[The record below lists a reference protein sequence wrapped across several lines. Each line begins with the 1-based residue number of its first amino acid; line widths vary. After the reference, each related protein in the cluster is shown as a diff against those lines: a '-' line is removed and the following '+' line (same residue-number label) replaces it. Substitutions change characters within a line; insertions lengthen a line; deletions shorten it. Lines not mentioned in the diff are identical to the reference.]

1 MSSLKNLKI
10 KDKDVFLKSI
20 EDMMMAQKLYKSN
33 VPWTRYLCDFEEC
46 RERLIKSTL
55 VNFWKSRGMKLKADN
70 IQLDKELDLKE
81 EKVKALLGEKTDGNA
96 EAKIMAKVEERLKFL
111 VTKDRMNEHCEGM
124 KKFGQNMDQKLNMI
138 HKTLKTEVDE
148 LRQGQP
154 ELHTDLINKEDVEDM
169 IRETRGLLM
178 TEVKTMV
185 NMKFPKGYD
194 ADLVEISSKTGNLTP
209 VEIEKSRQAILKFGS
224 QTGTAVLT
232 QILGYGSDN
241 ETLPIQVESAFL
253 KAFILPL
260 GIENPSGRYAQHILL
275 ENIKT
280 AWAHLMSFLVNPGML
295 NVTEIMVYCR
305 TIHYNLC
312 DLQGEN
318 LQFSKNIMNLIKI
331 VGVSQHKQILNIECI
346 RAIEKLIPINNYSKW
361 SFTPINSK
369 NELTRT
375 MQKFSQL
382 KVNRL
387 IQIGYIDCDLTGDT
401 LSTLET
407 RQCFPITR
415 FNETGKNENV
425 GQGNA
430 KYKKNTLNPGSAGSG
445 FFGQNL
451 KEFY

>member
-1 MSSLKNLKI
+1 
-10 KDKDVFLKSI
+10 
-20 EDMMMAQKLYKSN
+20 MMATQKKYKST

-46 RERLIKSTL
+46 KERLMKATL
-55 VNFWKSRGMKLKADN
+55 VNFWKSRGMKARAEE
-70 IQLDKELDLKE
+70 IQMDKELDLKE
-81 EKVKALLGEKTDGNA
+81 EKVKALLGDNINNDT
-96 EAKIMAKVEERLKFL
+96 EAKILAKVEERLKFM
-111 VTKDRMNEHCEGM
+111 VTKNRLNEHCEGL
-124 KKFGQNMDQKLNMI
+124 KKLEQNMDQKLNMI

-148 LRQGQP
+148 LKHGQP
-154 ELHTDLINKEDVEDM
+154 DPQVDSINKEEIEDM
-169 IRETRGLLM
+169 IRESRDILM

-194 ADLVEISSKTGNLTP
+194 ADLIEISSKNGNLTP

-241 ETLPIQVESAFL
+241 ETLQTQVESAFL

-312 DLQGEN
+312 DLQSEN

-331 VGVSQHKQILNIECI
+331 VGVSQHKQIVNIECI

>member
-1 MSSLKNLKI
+1 
-10 KDKDVFLKSI
+10 
-20 EDMMMAQKLYKSN
+20 MMEAQKKYKSN

-46 RERLIKSTL
+46 KERLMKSTL
-55 VNFWKSRGMKLKADN
+55 VNFWKSRGMSVKAN
-70 IQLDKELDLKE
+70 SIQMDKELDHNE
-81 EKVKALLGEKTDGNA
+81 DKVKALLGDKSDNDT
-96 EAKIMAKVEERLKFL
+96 EAKILAKVEERLKFM
-111 VTKDRMNEHCEGM
+111 VTNDRMNEHCEGL
-124 KKFGQNMDQKLNMI
+124 KKFGQNMDQKLNMM
-138 HKTLKTEVDE
+138 HKSLKGEVDE

-154 ELHTDLINKEDVEDM
+154 ESHADSINKEDVEHM
-169 IRETRGLLM
+169 IRESQGTLM
-178 TEVKTMV
+178 TDVKTMI

-194 ADLVEISSKTGNLTP
+194 ADLIEISSKPGNLTP

-241 ETLPIQVESAFL
+241 ETLQIQVESAFL

-260 GIENPSGRYAQHILL
+260 GTENPSGRYAQHILL

-295 NVTEIMVYCR
+295 NVTEIMAYCK

-318 LQFSKNIMNLIKI
+318 LQFSKNIIHLYEI
-331 VGVSQHKQILNIECI
+331 VSVPQIKQIQNIECI
-346 RAIEKLIPINNYSKW
+346 RALEKLIPINNCSKW

-382 KVNRL
+382 KLNRL

-401 LSTLET
+401 LSTPRT
-407 RQCFPITR
+407 RECFPITQ
-415 FNETGKNENV
+415 FNVTGKNEYV
-425 GQGNA
+425 GQGSS
-430 KYKKNTLNPGSAGSG
+430 KYKKHTLNPGSAGSG
-445 FFGQNL
+445 FFSQNL